1 MEVTDG
7 SLSWAATLDDSQM
20 ASASDQIEQY
30 FRSIG
35 MSADEASAKTD
46 EAMKMMAKAVNDA
59 MEEAGSGA
67 DAIDVLNAAIENM
80 KQQIASMP
88 EGEMRQTLEG
98 VVQGFED
105 VRDEMARTIQETGQ
119 LGDSFGNASDI
130 LVRLL
135 GGTENY
141 NKIISGLP
149 GPLRAAISGI
159 QGMTTAAKAFIATPL
174 GAIIAAIVVALQAM
188 RAWLTSSAEGEMR
201 LAETM
206 GYLKG
211 ILNQLKEIVID
222 LGEWLVKA
230 FDDPKKAIQ
239 DLGKTIKENVM
250 NRIEAVGEISKAVG
264 KILKAA
270 FTFDWEGLKEAT
282 TEFMGSLV
290 QFNTGFDKIDLAK
303 KFLKIGDAAEE
314 NARIARERLELEVE
328 ESKWNV
334 RRAELEK
341 LMNDANAKMYNTSL
355 GAAERKKALD
365 EYKKYNKE
373 IEDTELEIIDRKINL
388 QEREMALTTNSI
400 EDENKL
406 RELQAERYRIQGQAS
421 QRLASLQRRSNA
433 IDNAGQTAAQKR
445 LELEKKTAN
454 ELLKL
459 TQSNREK
466 ELALKR
472 DGYAKELEAAKVA
485 YTKEM
490 EEVGKL
496 EKKWLEAQGG
506 VLTGEQQ
513 AQIDKARKLAD
524 DTLVKNNADVLREM
538 LTEYGDYTAQKQAI
552 DERYYDSVKVLDEML
567 AKATDETQR
576 KALQNAKGMVAKN
589 TAKDVLGLDLANIG
603 NTSYGSVGARI
614 DAINAAYGRYLA
626 SLTEAGAT
634 EKEITE
640 AKAEQVRLTG
650 KVAVMEAQI
659 AELEQRRTLLD
670 IGDPEDAKEIERLN
684 REIARLKKQIDNIT
698 GKQGSKGA
706 WADFMASLD
715 VQEVTG
721 WLNGMGDAITRIGE
735 AAGST
740 GIKDTGEAISGIA
753 NAAQG
758 VAQGFAQGG
767 LIGAAVSLVSTI
779 GSEIV
784 DFIATESEMERALSQ
799 ANFDK
804 FVSDQRKV
812 LEGFDSIFGENSA
825 DKANASLV
833 VINEATKKLRE
844 LENQLISFDEQ
855 RRNAFFVFD
864 SGSFMSML
872 YAYYDAVSRGIEGVA
887 SVAIRTKDRSGFANW
902 FGFSDE
908 FKSLEDAVK
917 DLGYTLYDESG
928 MLNKEALQAVI
939 DNYKDLG
946 KEERS
951 WIENAISD
959 LELYEDALAETAAYL
974 KSLFGDMADTM
985 ADQIVEDFMQG
996 KGAAIDFG
1004 KTTSEVARQ
1013 MAKDFVKSMLLTDV
1027 FGKYDK
1033 QFKSIMMREDM
1044 DLEEKQ
1050 KAMLAY
1056 FSAMQADADALQPEI
1071 QAYLETMR
1079 QFFGEE
1085 AEISSQSGNLLQN
1098 ATQDSVDLVNG
1109 QMNAIRMNQ
1118 IRIADAIDSV
1128 LISISGLR
1136 EDMNRGFGESVNLL
1150 RGIENNTGNTN
1161 NSVLRGFGL
1170 Q

>member
-35 MSADEASAKTD
+35 MSAVEANIKTE

-59 MEEAGSGA
+59 LEEAGTGA
-67 DAIDVLNAAIENM
+67 EAIDVLNAAIENM
-80 KQQIASMP
+80 KQQLASMP

-105 VRDEMARTIQETGQ
+105 VRDEMSRTIQETGQ

-130 LVRLL
+130 LVKLL

-141 NKIISGLP
+141 SKIIGGLP
-149 GPLRAAISGI
+149 GPLRSAISGI
-159 QGMTTAAKAFIATPL
+159 KGMTTAARAFIATPL
-174 GAIIAAIVVALQAM
+174 GAIIAAIVLALQAM

-201 LAETM
+201 LAETT

-211 ILNQLKEIVID
+211 ILGQLKEIVID

-230 FDDPKKAIQ
+230 FDDPQAAVK
-239 DLGKTIKENVM
+239 DLGSKIKDNLM
-250 NRIEAVGEISKAVG
+250 NRLTAVGEIGQAIG

-270 FTFDWEGLKEAT
+270 FDLDSEGLKEGAT
-282 TEFMGSLV
+282 QLMGSIV
-290 QFNTGFDKIDLAK
+290 QFNTGLDKI
-303 KFLKIGDAAEE
+303 KFAEKVLGIGKAAEE
-314 NARIARERLELEVE
+314 KSRIERERLELEVE
-328 ESKWNV
+328 QSKWNV

-341 LMNDANAKMYNTSL
+341 LMADANAKMYNTSL
-355 GAAERKKALD
+355 GSAERKNALD
-365 EYKKYNKE
+365 EYKRYNQE
-373 IEDTELEIIDRKINL
+373 ILDSEEAIINKKIDL
-388 QEREMALTTNSI
+388 QERDMALTTNSI
-400 EDENKL
+400 EDENEL
-406 RELQAERYRIQGQAS
+406 RELQAERWRIRMEAS
-421 QRLASLQRRSNA
+421 QRLATLQRRENS
-433 IDNAGQTAAQKR
+433 IENAGQSAAQKS
-445 LELEKKTAN
+445 LKLKKMTEA

-466 ELALKR
+466 ELELKR

-485 YTKEM
+485 YTKEI

-496 EKKWLEAQGG
+496 EKKWMEAQGG
-506 VLTGEQQ
+506 VLSGDQQ
-513 AQIDKARKLAD
+513 AQLDKARKLAN

-538 LTEYGDYTAQKQAI
+538 LTEYGDYTAQKEAI
-552 DERYYDSVKVLDEML
+552 DEQYYDNVALLDKMMAES
-567 AKATDETQR
+567 TSENQR
-576 KALQNAKGMVAKN
+576 KALQAAKEMAGKN
-589 TAKDVLGLDLANIG
+589 RARDILGLGLDKVNS
-603 NTSYGSVGARI
+603 TTYGSVGARMA
-614 DAINAAYGRYLA
+614 AINDVYAQYIA
-626 SLTEAGAT
+626 SLQLAGAS
-634 EKEITE
+634 EHEINK
-640 AKAEQVRLTG
+640 AKAEQVALTG
-650 KVAVMEAQI
+650 KVAVIEAQI
-659 AELEQRRTLLD
+659 ADLEQQRTLLD
-670 IGDPEDAKEIERLN
+670 IADPKDAKEIERLN
-684 REIARLKKQIDNIT
+684 REIARLKKQLDLIN
-698 GKQGSKGA
+698 GKQGSKGV

-721 WLNGMGDAITRIGE
+721 WLNGIGDAITRIGE

-740 GIKDTGEAISGIA
+740 GIKDAGEAISGIA
-753 NAAQG
+753 KAAQG

-799 ANFDK
+799 AKFDK

-825 DKANASLV
+825 DRANASLV

-855 RRNAFFVFD
+855 RRNAFFIFD
-864 SGSFMSML
+864 RGSFMSML
-872 YAYYDAVSRGIEGVA
+872 DAYNDAVSRGIEGVA

-917 DLGYTLYDESG
+917 DLGYTLYDENG
-928 MLNKEALQAVI
+928 MLNKEALQAVL

-946 KEERS
+946 EEERS
-951 WIENAISD
+951 WIEKVISD
-959 LELYEDALAETAAYL
+959 LKLYEDASAKTAEYL

-1004 KTTSEVARQ
+1004 KTTSDVARQ

-1027 FGKYDK
+1027 FGKYEK

-1118 IRIADAIDSV
+1118 MRIADAIDSV